1 MIKEL
6 TKKEILKSN
15 SNVEYYKLHFGNQWF
30 MVVPWH
36 YKPAKLMDV
45 FEVCSKTE
53 EGMSYDIKWRT
64 AKIQGRPATLIT
76 SITLAE
82 EEFVWDGAEEGH
94 VDSSNSSSDT
104 PSSSSNGSSMQS
116 PTYEPYE
123 APMDG
128 LDAFHDIDDLD
139 GVPF

>member
-6 TKKEILKSN
+6 TKKETIKSN

-64 AKIQGRPATLIT
+64 AKIKGRPATLIT

-82 EEFVWDGAEEGH
+82 DEFEWDGEEEGG
-94 VDSSNSSSDT
+94 VDSSNSSSDK
-104 PSSSSNGSSMQS
+104 PSSPSNGNSMQS
-116 PTYEPYE
+116 PTYESNYPTE
-123 APMDG
+123 S
-128 LDAFHDIDDLD
+128 DLGGFD
-139 GVPF
+139 ELGDVPF